1 LKELKV
7 ILVNKRINNNNQ
19 SITSLRDLLRD
30 ISSRP
35 EAFSEDVEII
45 QALKSQ
51 GSLAKLSIK
60 LMGIYQSSI
69 NTQKRI
75 ADNIL
80 EGGFEELDQLRK
92 AAIMAV
98 ENLAYANKQPD
109 KETRSGLLLTV
120 AKLKSENQCL
130 KEELLLLTLAFDKS
144 LRQGVRYASQ
154 ADASIQALCKK
165 EQRELMD
172 ILSLRKHPINTNV
185 VKLRE
190 D

>member
-1 LKELKV
+1 M
-7 ILVNKRINNNNQ
+7 NKRINKNNQ
-19 SITSLRDLLRD
+19 SILSLRDLLHD
-30 ISSRP
+30 ITSRP
-35 EAFSEDVEII
+35 EVYLEEVEII

-51 GSLAKLSIK
+51 GSLAKLSIEPK
-60 LMGIYQSSI
+60 CISQSSI

-92 AAIMAV
+92 TAIMAV
-98 ENLAYANKQPD
+98 ENIAYANKHPD
-109 KETRSGLLLTV
+109 KETRSGLLLTI
-120 AKLKSENQCL
+120 AKLESEKQSL

-185 VKLRE
+185 VKLHE

>member
-1 LKELKV
+1 M
-7 ILVNKRINNNNQ
+7 NKRINQNNQ

-30 ISSRP
+30 ISSCP
-35 EAFSEDVEII
+35 EVYLKEVEII

-51 GSLAKLSIK
+51 GSLAKLSIELK
-60 LMGIYQSSI
+60 GISKSSI

-92 AAIMAV
+92 AAILAV
-98 ENLAYANKQPD
+98 ESIAYANKRPD
-109 KETRSGLLLTV
+109 KETRSGLLLTI
-120 AKLKSENQCL
+120 AKLKLEKQFL

-154 ADASIQALCKK
+154 ADSSIQALCKK
-165 EQRELMD
+165 EQRELMG
-172 ILSLRKHPINTNV
+172 ILSLRKQPINTNV
-185 VKLRE
+185 VKLHE